1 MTTMTPMATNTTSP
15 SLINTLT
22 GHFNRLT
29 KFVSNKVKS
38 MNTNQT
44 PTTIVSSTSIPASTP
59 SSAPSLLSNSKQN
72 FTGGKSCKKHK
83 KGGKKTTKTQ
93 KNTKNHKKQNT
104 KKQHKNKKT
113 KIVTRK

>member
-15 SLINTLT
+15 SLIDTLT

-38 MNTNQT
+38 MNTTQT
-44 PTTIVSSTSIPASTP
+44 PTSIVSSPPT
-59 SSAPSLLSNSKQN
+59 PSLLSNSKQK

-83 KGGKKTTKTQ
+83 KGGKKTTKTH
-93 KNTKNHKKQNT
+93 KNHKKQNKKNNTKT
-104 KKQHKNKKT
+104 KKQK
-113 KIVTRK
+113 

>member
-15 SLINTLT
+15 SLIDTLT

-29 KFVSNKVKS
+29 KFVSNKVKN
-38 MNTNQT
+38 MNTTQT
-44 PTTIVSSTSIPASTP
+44 PTSIVSSTPT
-59 SSAPSLLSNSKQN
+59 PSLLSNSKQN

-93 KNTKNHKKQNT
+93 KHKNNKKQNHKKQ
-104 KKQHKNKKT
+104 KKT